1 MPCTLLKP
9 SPADWL
15 ASRHLESHMSSL
27 KMDFISTWVPFLF
40 LIYWI
45 CSGSLMLL
53 VSPEGPQAWQGA
65 SLFCCGDAEVSV
77 LGHGL
82 GNPWQRALLKMAS
95 GREMVLPSEARAGLG
110 AHRLLRCC
118 QAVTGSRAKPW
129 SCSQKRHFL

>member
-1 MPCTLLKP
+1 
-9 SPADWL
+9 
-15 ASRHLESHMSSL
+15 MSSL

-82 GNPWQRALLKMAS
+82 GNPQQRALLKMVPPSLQPMAAL
-95 GREMVLPSEARAGLG
+95 VLAPDELP
-110 AHRLLRCC
+110 
-118 QAVTGSRAKPW
+118 GSLAWEGVLDKA
-129 SCSQKRHFL
+129 F